1 MALSQNTN
9 LLTTSKITK
18 ESLAQ
23 LVNNLVLANRCDW
36 SHSEEFGRAA
46 ERIGDSIFIRRPFI
60 AEIRQDSMTW
70 GANDPVESKVVL
82 TIDKIMG
89 VDLKFSDADLAL
101 RIEDFSKRFISQVM
115 SRLAQSIDVYVYGK
129 VQSSVYNT
137 VGHYGVSATSD
148 TILAAKEILDS
159 YSCPDDGEMYGILT
173 PRQNRSLSNSQLTLF
188 NAQKAIS
195 DIYTKGRIGT
205 FAGID
210 FAWSNSSP
218 VHTDGTFWTG
228 SVASLTVSA
237 QGSSVLTSGWA
248 ETSTITA
255 VGGTA
260 GRSLNAGDVFTLS
273 GAAGTVKAYNPW
285 TGAELPFDQQFVVVE
300 TIGST
305 TSAQAIVVS
314 PALIVSGSYKN
325 ISGNLN
331 ASVSLINYTAGS
343 TTGGQEG
350 LIFNKKAICIGSP
363 DLVVPKG
370 VHEAWRETD
379 DETGAKIRYVNMF
392 DVNYARFVNRLDTFL
407 GVKVARPEWCVKIR

>member
-36 SHSEEFGRAA
+36 SHSEEFGKAA
-46 ERIGDSIFIRRPFI
+46 QQIGDSIFIRRPFI
-60 AEIRQDSMTW
+60 SEIRQDSMTW
-70 GANDPVESKVVL
+70 GANVPVESKVAL

-89 VDLKFSDADLAL
+89 VDLSFEDADLAL
-101 RIEDFSKRFISQVM
+101 RIEEFSKRFIAQAM
-115 SRLAQSIDVYVYGK
+115 SKLAQSIDVYVYGK

-137 VGHYGVSATSD
+137 VGQYGVAITSD

-173 PRQNRSLSNSQLTLF
+173 PRQNRNLSNAQLTLF

-195 DIYTKGRIGT
+195 DIYMKGRIGE

-218 VHTDGTFWTG
+218 VHTDGTFWSG

-237 QGSSVLTSGWA
+237 QSPLTSGWA

-260 GRSLNAGDVFTLS
+260 GRTLMAGDVFTLS

-285 TGAELPFDQQFVVVE
+285 TGAELPFDQQFVVVS
-300 TIGST
+300 TVAST

-325 ISGNLN
+325 ISGNIN
-331 ASVSLINYTAGS
+331 GSVSLIKYTSGTLTA
-343 TTGGQEG
+343 GQEG

-363 DLVVPKG
+363 DLVVPKN

-379 DETGAKIRYVNMF
+379 DETGAKIRYVNQF
-392 DVNYARFVNRLDTFL
+392 DANYARFINRLDTFL
-407 GVKVARPEWCVKIR
+407 GVKVVRPEWVCKIR